1 MKAGNAV
8 LDLLRRFCSQEVD
21 FSLMRTSAGSQVE
34 KESLCGAGDR
44 ALPLP
49 GRDDSAHKGTGVEP
63 RLKDEEA
70 GCVPGGP
77 PRLNFHMIL

>member
-1 MKAGNAV
+1 MKADNAAF
-8 LDLLRRFCSQEVD
+8 DLLGRLCSQEVIS
-21 FSLMRTSAGSQVE
+21 SLVHTCAGNQAV
-34 KESLCGAGDR
+34 KGVLCGAGDR

-70 GCVPGGP
+70 GCVPGGLA
-77 PRLNFHMIL
+77 RLNFHTIL